1 MQPRPILG
9 SEASS
14 QVTHPPYARRFPGV
28 LSGVNAAVA
37 DVPDTLV
44 LERHRDLVGRARGG
58 IWVRRAILAV
68 IALVAILAL
77 ADVFG
82 QRPTTVSADVPAAR
96 ISLYAP
102 TAVRGGD
109 IWQARFHID
118 AKRDVKKAILVL
130 DPGWAESMSINTIEP
145 SPLGEASDDGRLS
158 FELGH
163 IPAGQSHLLFMQF
176 QVNPTNVAWNRPQ
189 NVELRDGATVL
200 ARSSGSCSC

>member
-1 MQPRPILG
+1 
-9 SEASS
+9 
-14 QVTHPPYARRFPGV
+14 
-28 LSGVNAAVA
+28 VA

-44 LERHRDLVGRARGG
+44 LERHRDLEGMARSG
-58 IWVRRAILAV
+58 IWVRRAILAA

-96 ISLYAP
+96 LSLYAP

-118 AKRDVKKAILVL
+118 AKREVKKAVLVL

-163 IPAGQSHLLFMQF
+163 IPSGRSFLLFMQF
-176 QVNPTNVAWNRPQ
+176 QVNPTNVAWHRPQ
-189 NVELRDGATVL
+189 DVELRDGATVL
-200 ARSSGSCSC
+200 ARIHRTITVFP

>member
-1 MQPRPILG
+1 
-9 SEASS
+9 
-14 QVTHPPYARRFPGV
+14 V
-28 LSGVNAAVA
+28 LA
-37 DVPDTLV
+37 L
-44 LERHRDLVGRARGG
+44 
-58 IWVRRAILAV
+58 

-82 QRPTTVSADVPAAR
+82 QRPTTVSADAPAAR

-102 TAVRGGD
+102 TAMRGGD

-118 AKRDVKKAILVL
+118 AKRDLKKAVLVL

-145 SPLGEASDDGRLS
+145 SPVGEASDDGRLS

-163 IPAGQSHLLFMQF
+163 IPAGKSYLLFMQF
-176 QVNPTNVAWNRPQ
+176 QVNPTNLAWHRPQ

-200 ARSSGSCSC
+200 ARIHRTITVFP